1 MSEQRFPPTARLLTP
16 ADFKA
21 VMDNAVF
28 KSNLN
33 QLLLLAIPSTTQRSR
48 IGFVIARKKVKRA
61 LDRNRIKRVCRDHFR
76 HHQADFPALD
86 IVYLA
91 RQNLQTL
98 DNAALRTLLDDGF
111 RQLKRKAEKQL
122 KVAT

>member
-1 MSEQRFPPTARLLTP
+1 MTEQRFPRTARLLKP

-21 VMDNAVF
+21 VMDNAAF
-28 KSNLN
+28 RSNLN
-33 QLLLLAIPSTTQRSR
+33 QILLLAIPSTTEQSR

-61 LDRNRIKRVCRDHFR
+61 VDRNRIKRVCRDHFR
-76 HHQADFPALD
+76 HHQTELPALD

-98 DNAALRTLLDDGF
+98 DNLALRTLLDEGF
-111 RQLKRKAEKQL
+111 RQLHRKASKKTKSAL
-122 KVAT
+122 

>member
-1 MSEQRFPPTARLLTP
+1 
-16 ADFKA
+16 
-21 VMDNAVF
+21 MDNAVF

-33 QLLLLAIPSTTQRSR
+33 QLLLLAKPSATPRAR

-76 HHQADFPALD
+76 HLQSEMPALD

-98 DNAALRTLLDDGF
+98 DNTALRALLDEGY
-111 RQLKRKAEKQL
+111 RQLKRKALKQAQ
-122 KVAT
+122 VTP

>member
-1 MSEQRFPPTARLLTP
+1 MTEQRFPPTARLLTP

-33 QLLLLAIPSTTQRSR
+33 QLLLLAIPSATERSR

-76 HHQADFPALD
+76 HHQTDLPALD

-98 DNAALRTLLDDGF
+98 DNAALRALLEEGF
-111 RQLKRKAEKQL
+111 RQLKRKAENKQKSSL
-122 KVAT
+122 

>member
-1 MSEQRFPPTARLLTP
+1 MTEQRFPPAARLLTP
-16 ADFKA
+16 ADFKG

-33 QLLLLAIPSTTQRSR
+33 QLLLLAKPSATPQAR

-76 HHQADFPALD
+76 HLQADMPALD

-98 DNAALRTLLDDGF
+98 DNTALRSLLDEGY
-111 RQLKRKAEKQL
+111 RQLKRKAL
-122 KVAT
+122 KHAQVAS